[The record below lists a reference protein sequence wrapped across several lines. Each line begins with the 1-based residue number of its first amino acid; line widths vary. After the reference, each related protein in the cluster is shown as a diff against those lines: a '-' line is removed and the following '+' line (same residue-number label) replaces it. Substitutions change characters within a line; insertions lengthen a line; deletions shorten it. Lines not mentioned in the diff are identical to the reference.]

1 MNRKAS
7 KRGRARRPAKFVYM
21 LSFRVIRLA
30 NVAGVSQKT
39 IFQMEALLY
48 SRLLNKE
55 LVMRKV
61 LLSLLMCLF
70 AAISLFAQT
79 KFTVYGTVKD
89 SRGEPVIDAA
99 ITVKST
105 GKGVYTDLNGRY
117 TLSVTT
123 GRQLIVVSM
132 VGYET
137 LEKEI
142 DVHSNSK
149 LDVVLR
155 DNAVGLSNVV
165 VYGKSK
171 SQQIKEGAYAV
182 NALNVKPLVNTTQ
195 SLNAIVNRTTG
206 VRVRE
211 EGGVGSDFDLSING
225 MSGNSIRYFLDGM
238 PLDTKGTG
246 VTLANLPT
254 NIINRVEIY
263 KGVIPAY
270 LGVDA
275 LGGAINIVTNQDKK
289 NFLDA
294 SYSIGSFHTHQFNFN
309 AQYVAPK
316 TGIIVKPVAGI
327 NYSENDYKM
336 KNVQVRS
343 EDKKDFITKDCRR
356 FHDDYLSLFGQL
368 EVGITNKK
376 WADALFVSGSF
387 SKTDKELQTGATQS
401 WVYGMAERK
410 TKSANIS
417 ARYNKSDFLLRNLD
431 FNVSLSQTW
440 DHSQTIDTTYRKY
453 YWDGSYINGSYSEIR
468 RRGRSWRHYKRP
480 MTIVRS
486 NIDYRLN
493 SSHSLNLNY
502 MLNRVGNKQYDA
514 VDDDYVPTNDA
525 LVKHILGFS
534 YNQTL
539 FNNRMSNVFF
549 VKDYINHLKVGQ
561 TELPSITGSSKV
573 KASDT
578 ENHLGYGVGSRYV
591 FMPDLALKASYEHS
605 VRLPIS
611 RELLGNGATIYPNVA
626 LQPESS
632 ENFNVGVFG
641 TVTLTANSSINYEA
655 NGFIRLVDNY
665 IQATVLDQEGMMQYE
680 NVAAVHIK
688 GVEGEVSY
696 DWADKLH
703 LMVNASYQDSRDRQK
718 YLKSGG
724 LSATYNNRTP
734 NKPWTFVNGE
744 ASYTLHNV
752 VLSGSRLKFTY
763 DYQWVHW
770 FYLTWEAYGS
780 AKTKPRI
787 PNQNISNVSLLYSWN
802 GGRYNLSLECNNLFD
817 KLTYDNYM
825 LQKPGRA
832 FFAKFRIFIN

>member
-1 MNRKAS
+1 
-7 KRGRARRPAKFVYM
+7 
-21 LSFRVIRLA
+21 
-30 NVAGVSQKT
+30 
-39 IFQMEALLY
+39 
-48 SRLLNKE
+48 
-55 LVMRKV
+55 MRKERI
-61 LLSLLMCLF
+61 LF
-70 AAISLFAQT
+70 FLILFFGVTSVFAQT
-79 KFTVYGTVKD
+79 KFLVSGTVTD

-99 ITVKST
+99 VSIKNA
-105 GKGVYTDLNGRY
+105 GKGVYTDVNGHY
-117 TLSVTT
+117 ALSARM
-123 GRQLIVVSM
+123 GRQLLVVSM
-132 VGYET
+132 VGFET
-137 LEKEI
+137 FEQEI
-142 DVHSNSK
+142 DVQSNYK
-149 LDVVLR
+149 LDVVLKESS
-155 DNAVGLSNVV
+155 VGLENVV
-165 VYGKSK
+165 VYGKSR
-171 SQQIKEGAYAV
+171 SQQLKEGAYAV
-182 NALNVKPLVNTTQ
+182 NALNVKPLANTTQ
-195 SLNAIVNRTTG
+195 NLNTIINKTTG

-238 PLDTKGTG
+238 PLDAKGTG

-254 NIINRVEIY
+254 NIINRIEIY

-275 LGGAINIVTNQDKK
+275 LGGAINIITNQEKR
-289 NFLDA
+289 NFIDA

-309 AQYVAPK
+309 AQYVEPK
-316 TGIIVKPVAGI
+316 TGIIVKPVVGI
-327 NYSENDYKM
+327 NYSKNDYKM
-336 KNVQVRS
+336 KDVQVRS
-343 EDKKDFITKDCRR
+343 EDKTDFVTKDCRR

-368 EVGITNKK
+368 EVGVTNKK
-376 WADALFVSGSF
+376 WADAFFVSSSF
-387 SKTDKELQTGATQS
+387 SKIDKELQTGATQS
-401 WVYGMAERK
+401 WVYGMAERN

-417 ARYNKSDFLLRNLD
+417 ARYSKSDFLVKKMD
-431 FNVSLSQTW
+431 FSASLSHTW

-453 YWDGSYINGSYSEIR
+453 YWDGSYIDGSYSEIR

-480 MTIVRS
+480 MTIARA

-493 SSHSLNLNY
+493 GSHSFNLNY
-502 MLNRVGNKQYDA
+502 LLNRAGNKQYDA
-514 VDDDYVPTNDA
+514 VDDDYVPTNDI
-525 LVKHILGFS
+525 LVKHILGLS

-539 FNNRMSNVFF
+539 FNERMNNVFF

-561 TELPSITGSSKV
+561 TELPTITGSGSV
-573 KASDT
+573 KTSNT
-578 ENHLGYGVGSRYV
+578 ENHLGYGIGSRFV
-591 FMPDLALKASYEHS
+591 FIPGIALKASYEHS

-611 RELLGNGATIYPNVA
+611 RELLGNGSTIYPNVA
-626 LQPESS
+626 LRPESS
-632 ENFNVGVFG
+632 ENFNLGVFG
-641 TVTLTANSSINYEA
+641 TVLLGAGNSISYEM
-655 NGFIRLVDNY
+655 NGFVRLVDDY
-665 IQATVLDQEGMMQYE
+665 IKATVLDQEGMMQYE

-688 GVEGEVSY
+688 GVEGEISY

-744 ASYTLHNV
+744 ASYTFHNV

-787 PNQNISNVSLLYSWN
+787 PSQNISNVSLLYSWN
-802 GGRYNLSLECNNLFD
+802 GGRYNLSLECTNLFD
-817 KLTYDNYM
+817 RLTYDNYM

>member
-1 MNRKAS
+1 MKRILLFFFFLLIAS
-7 KRGRARRPAKFVYM
+7 
-21 LSFRVIRLA
+21 
-30 NVAGVSQKT
+30 VS
-39 IFQMEALLY
+39 
-48 SRLLNKE
+48 
-55 LVMRKV
+55 V
-61 LLSLLMCLF
+61 
-70 AAISLFAQT
+70 FAQT
-79 KFTVYGTVKD
+79 KFLVSGTVTD

-99 ITVKST
+99 VSIKSA
-105 GKGVYTDLNGRY
+105 GKGVYTDVNGHY
-117 TLSVTT
+117 ALSAFA
-123 GRQLIVVSM
+123 GRKLLVVSM
-132 VGYET
+132 VGFESF
-137 LEKEI
+137 EQEI
-142 DVHSNSK
+142 DIHSNYK
-149 LDVVLR
+149 LDIVLKESS
-155 DNAVGLSNVV
+155 VGLENVV
-165 VYGKSK
+165 VYGKSR
-171 SQQIKEGAYAV
+171 SQQLKEGAYAV
-182 NALNVKPLVNTTQ
+182 NALNVKSLANTTQ
-195 SLNAIVNRTTG
+195 SLNTIINKTTG

-238 PLDTKGTG
+238 PLDSKGTG

-254 NIINRVEIY
+254 NIINRIEIY

-275 LGGAINIVTNQDKK
+275 LGGAINIITNQEKR

-309 AQYVAPK
+309 AQYITPK
-316 TGIIVKPVAGI
+316 TGIIVKPVVGI
-327 NYSENDYKM
+327 NYSKNDYKM
-336 KNVQVRS
+336 KDVQVRS
-343 EDKKDFITKDCRR
+343 EDKTDFITKDCKR

-368 EVGITNKK
+368 EVGVTDKK
-376 WADALFVSGSF
+376 WADAFFVSGSF
-387 SKTDKELQTGATQS
+387 SKIDKELQTGATQS
-401 WVYGMAERK
+401 WVYGMAERN

-417 ARYNKSDFLLRNLD
+417 ARYNKSNFLLNNLD
-431 FNVSLSQTW
+431 FSASLSQTW
-440 DHSQTIDTTYRKY
+440 DHSQIIDTTYRKY
-453 YWDGSYINGSYSEIR
+453 YWDGSYIDGSYSEIR

-480 MTIVRS
+480 MTIGRA
-486 NIDYRLN
+486 NFDYRFGD
-493 SSHSLNLNY
+493 SHSLNLNY
-502 MLNRVGNKQYDA
+502 LLNRAGNRQHDA
-514 VDDDYVPTNDA
+514 VDDDYVPTNDI
-525 LVKHILGFS
+525 LVKHVLGLS

-539 FNNRMSNVFF
+539 FNERMNNVFF

-561 TELPSITGSSKV
+561 TELPSITGAGSIKRSN
-573 KASDT
+573 T
-578 ENHLGYGVGSRYV
+578 ENHFGYGIGSRFV
-591 FMPDLALKASYEHS
+591 FIPGIALKASYEHS

-611 RELLGNGATIYPNVA
+611 RELLGNGSTIYPNVA
-626 LQPESS
+626 LRPESS
-632 ENFNVGVFG
+632 ENFNLGVFG
-641 TVTLTANSSINYEA
+641 TVSLTSNSSINYEMT
-655 NGFIRLVDNY
+655 GFVRLVDDY
-665 IQATVLDQEGMMQYE
+665 IKATVLDQEGMMQYE

-688 GVEGEVSY
+688 GVEGEISY

-703 LMVNASYQDSRDRQK
+703 LMANVSYQDSRDRQK

-744 ASYTLHNV
+744 ASYTFHNV

-787 PNQNISNVSLLYSWN
+787 PSQNISNVSLLYSWN
-802 GGRYNLSLECNNLFD
+802 EGRYNLSFECTNLFD